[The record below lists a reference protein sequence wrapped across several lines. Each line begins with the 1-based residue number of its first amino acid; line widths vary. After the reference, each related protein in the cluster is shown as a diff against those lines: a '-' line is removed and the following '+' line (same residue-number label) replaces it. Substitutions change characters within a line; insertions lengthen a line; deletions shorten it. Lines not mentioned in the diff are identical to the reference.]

1 MLPLVRMW
9 RCIVGVVRVEGGLG
23 RTTRFE
29 VSPKL
34 TSGGNGVPCNRVK
47 TLWYEDLGCV
57 VALGV
62 DWVPATGEQWLLFFM
77 CTEFH
82 ERTPKVIVRVIT
94 MIRRELK
101 GVHTGFI

>member
-1 MLPLVRMW
+1 M
-9 RCIVGVVRVEGGLG
+9 GVVRVEGGPG

-29 VSPKL
+29 MSPKL
-34 TSGGNGVPCNRVK
+34 TSGGDGVPCNRVK
-47 TLWYEDLGCV
+47 TFWYEVLGYV